1 MFKNMS
7 LLLTAMLVSKALV
20 CPTVPTQSDFNVT
33 EYVRSSWYI
42 HAQQP
47 TSYLTVDDNYCV
59 VATYSIPDLS
69 KTRISVYNYARKSSV
84 NGKNVN
90 AKHRVLCAKPSSCF
104 YPSKLKVNLCWLPDF
119 FAGDYWVIAAGPSR
133 SNYEWAIV
141 SGGQPTPSLVKGRT
155 DKRICVGKG
164 LWPFS
169 RSKERNQTQIDLQLS
184 IVNEVGISPL
194 LLNPVIQTGCLYSD
208 MYIKP

>member
-1 MFKNMS
+1 MC
-7 LLLTAMLVSKALV
+7 LILAAMLVSKALV
-20 CPTVPTQSDFNVT
+20 CPTVPTQSNFNVT

-47 TSYLTVDDNYCV
+47 TPYLPPENNYCV
-59 VATYSIPDLS
+59 VATYSIPDLT

-90 AKHRVLCAKPSSCF
+90 AKNMVLCAKPTSCF

-119 FAGDYWVIAAGPSR
+119 LAGDYWVIAAGPSS

-141 SGGQPTPSLVKGRT
+141 SGGQPAPVFMKG
-155 DKRICVGKG
+155 DSNKKMCVGKG
-164 LWPFS
+164 LWLFS
-169 RSKERNQTQIDLQLS
+169 RRKERNQTQIDLQLS
-184 IVNEVGISPL
+184 IINQVGISPL
-194 LLNPVIQTGCLYSD
+194 LLQPVAQDGCLYSD